1 MKTTQT
7 LQGDPFLTDI
17 DRMISEEQFI
27 CESQPS
33 SDANKRLIDQLKQF
47 KMKYEEHLNTMKL
60 GREVWTLSKIYDLIK
75 LLKEITTVRIQLD
88 AITQYQQRLVKN
100 KERVVDGDGAH

>member
-7 LQGDPFLTDI
+7 LQEDPFLTDV

-47 KMKYEEHLNTMKL
+47 KTKYEEHLNTMKQ
-60 GREVWTLSKIYDLIK
+60 GSDMWTLSKIYDLIK
-75 LLKEITTVRIQLD
+75 LLKEILSVRIQLD
-88 AITQYQQRLVKN
+88 VISQYQQRLVKN